1 MKFELTIGVKADEL
15 RLRSGWKIEVE
26 VVELV
31 LRSDLTNGDKVVEFV
46 LRFDWTNTDREAR
59 RIVLREPT
67 EKAKVHAIDIRI
79 HALQLK
85 WI

>member
-1 MKFELTIGVKADEL
+1 M
-15 RLRSGWKIEVE
+15 
-26 VVELV
+26 V
-31 LRSDLTNGDKVVEFV
+31 LRSDCTIGGKVVELA
-46 LRFDWTNTDREAR
+46 LRFDWTNTEREAR

-67 EKAKVHAIDIRI
+67 EKAKVQAMDIKI